1 MSEQVASELIIGV
14 LVLGLLV
21 VRQLRTRPVNNSGA
35 RLMLIL
41 GVIGLI
47 ETVQFF
53 DHHHGA
59 GSFAVAAL
67 AGSLVLAA
75 IFGVLRAST
84 TKIWLENGQAWS
96 KGNWLTA
103 SLWVVAVAAHLGYD
117 ALLDTHHG
125 LSGLGNATI
134 VLYLAISLGV
144 QRLIVAQRA
153 QRLGGGSGP
162 GGPAPTYG
170 TGPFDGTSTGN

>member
-1 MSEQVASELIIGV
+1 MSAQVLTELVLGV
-14 LVLGLLV
+14 LVLGLLI
-21 VRQLRTRPVNNSGA
+21 VRQLRTRPVNSSSA
-35 RLMLIL
+35 RLTLVL

-53 DHHHGA
+53 DHHHGT
-59 GSFAVAAL
+59 GTFAVAAL

-84 TKIWLENGQAWS
+84 TKIWLQNGQAWS

-103 SLWVVAVAAHLGYD
+103 VLWVLAVAAHLGYD
-117 ALLDTHHG
+117 ALVDTHHG

-144 QRLIVAQRA
+144 QRMIVAQRA
-153 QRLGGGSGP
+153 QRLGGGP
-162 GGPAPTYG
+162 TGPAPSYG
-170 TGPFDGTSTGN
+170 TGPVDGVGR

>member
-1 MSEQVASELIIGV
+1 MSAQVLTELVLGV
-14 LVLGLLV
+14 LVLGLLI
-21 VRQLRTRPVNNSGA
+21 VRQLRTRPVNSSSA
-35 RLMLIL
+35 RLMLVL
-41 GVIGLI
+41 GVIGLV

-84 TKIWLENGQAWS
+84 TRIWLQNGQAWS

-103 SLWVVAVAAHLGYD
+103 VLWVLAVAAHLGYD
-117 ALLDTHHG
+117 ALVDTHHG

-144 QRLIVAQRA
+144 QRMIVAQRA
-153 QRLGGGSGP
+153 QRLGGGP
-162 GGPAPTYG
+162 AGPAPSYG
-170 TGPFDGTSTGN
+170 TGPADGVGR

>member
-1 MSEQVASELIIGV
+1 MSEQVLTELVIGV
-14 LVLGLLV
+14 LVLGLLI
-21 VRQLRTRPVNNSGA
+21 VRQLRRRPVNASGT
-35 RLMLIL
+35 RLTLIL

-53 DHHHGA
+53 DHHHGT

-67 AGSLVLAA
+67 VGSLVLAA

-84 TKIWLENGQAWS
+84 TRIWFQNGQAWS

-103 SLWVVAVAAHLGYD
+103 TLWVLAVAAHLGYD
-117 ALLDTHHG
+117 ALVDTHHG

-144 QRLIVAQRA
+144 QRMIVAQRA
-153 QRLGGGSGP
+153 QRLGGGP
-162 GGPAPTYG
+162 AGPAPSYG
-170 TGPFDGTSTGN
+170 TGPADGVGR